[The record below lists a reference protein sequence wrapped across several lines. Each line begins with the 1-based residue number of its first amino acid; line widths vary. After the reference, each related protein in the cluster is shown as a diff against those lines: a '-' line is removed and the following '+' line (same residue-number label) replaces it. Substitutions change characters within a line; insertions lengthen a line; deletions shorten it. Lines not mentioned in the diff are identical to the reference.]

1 MCSFK
6 YADLIT
12 SYLGRRFMSFC
23 PKCGNKIDDTMTFCP
38 KCGTPLKEV
47 PPTHHEHEKG
57 GKPEKLEHGFLP
69 YLLGGIILIVV
80 GLFSVLQISG
90 ALPDSGQNWAVLLFI
105 VGIIIIIGAIYT
117 TLLTKKYPRLPR

>member
-1 MCSFK
+1 
-6 YADLIT
+6 
-12 SYLGRRFMSFC
+12 MSFC

-38 KCGTPLKEV
+38 NCGTPLRGV
-47 PPTHHEHEKG
+47 PPSSAHHAHEG
-57 GKPEKLEHGFLP
+57 ERGRAERAEHGFLP

-90 ALPDSGQNWAVLLFI
+90 ALSDSGQNWAILPFI

-117 TLLTKKYPRLPR
+117 TLLTKKYPNLPR